1 MTLLLDTQILLW
13 AVNQPARLPIA
24 ARTLLTNPD
33 NDLLF
38 SPASLWEIAIKNT
51 LGRDDFHVEPRVLR
65 RGLLDN
71 GYAELPI
78 TSEHAVNIDSLP
90 RLHKDPFDRILL
102 AQAITEGITLL
113 TTDVQVARHG
123 GPVRKV

>member
-1 MTLLLDTQILLW
+1 MTLLLDTQVLLW
-13 AVNQPARLPIA
+13 AVNQPDRLPA
-24 ARTLLTNPD
+24 VARTLLTNPD

-51 LGRDDFHVEPRVLR
+51 LGRSDFRVEPRILR

-71 GYAELPI
+71 GYTELPI
-78 TSEHAVNIDSLP
+78 TGEHAVNIDSLP
-90 RLHKDPFDRILL
+90 RLHKDPLDRILL

-113 TTDVQVARHG
+113 TSDAQVARYG

>member
-1 MTLLLDTQILLW
+1 MKLLLDTQILLW
-13 AVNQPARLPIA
+13 AVNQPDRLPAI

-38 SPASLWEIAIKNT
+38 SPGSLWEIAIKNT
-51 LGRDDFHVEPRVLR
+51 LGRDDLRVEPRILR

-78 TSEHAVNIDSLP
+78 TSGHAVNIDSLP

-113 TTDVQVARHG
+113 TTDVQVARYG